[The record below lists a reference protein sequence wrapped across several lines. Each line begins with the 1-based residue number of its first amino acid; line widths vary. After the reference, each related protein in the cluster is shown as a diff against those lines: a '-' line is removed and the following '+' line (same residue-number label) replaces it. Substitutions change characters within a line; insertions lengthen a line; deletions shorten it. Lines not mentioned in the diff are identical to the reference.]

1 MRSPIAAPIALL
13 RTLTRFALTPRSSL
27 IWRRPLTSVSISVTF
42 DESRSFDGR
51 LRPRVLPE
59 AERVRCLRAND
70 TVRSRAALGIMLA
83 GTTAGA
89 GGAFPGLG
97 QAGAGNARLAAH
109 DLSEYRDH
117 ALSPRPRKPGLEL
130 SERGESPLVRAAVER
145 RQASAL
151 RSARAASG
159 DADGRIT
166 RLSAFR
172 FPFFS

>member
-1 MRSPIAAPIALL
+1 
-13 RTLTRFALTPRSSL
+13 
-27 IWRRPLTSVSISVTF
+27 
-42 DESRSFDGR
+42 
-51 LRPRVLPE
+51 
-59 AERVRCLRAND
+59 
-70 TVRSRAALGIMLA
+70 MLA

-89 GGAFPGLG
+89 GGAFPGLGLGLGLGLGQG

-109 DLSEYRDH
+109 DLSEYRDR

-145 RQASAL
+145 RQASAS
-151 RSARAASG
+151 RWTRAASG